1 MNALDLAIIATAIGA
16 GFGGWRLGL
25 VARVFAWAGV
35 FAGLAIGV
43 NFVPKVVTGLGGN
56 SADDRIGV
64 ALLFLVLV
72 ASIGQAFGLM
82 VGLLVH
88 RVFPIANPLPLWD
101 RIAGATAGVLGLLVL
116 VWMVIPSLA
125 TAQGWPARMARDS
138 WMVAAIERVAPS
150 QPAQFAAWG
159 LAISEAPYP
168 SALDPLATPPDP
180 GTVPTTTLAPAVDAR
195 VRRSIVKVTGEAC
208 NQIQDGSG
216 WVAAPGIVVTN
227 AHVVAGERIDDRRS
241 TTPGV
246 TSTRGRRRVRSGAR
260 PRGAVR
266 SRTRRA
272 APLPLA
278 DGHVG
283 DDGAVYGHPGG
294 GPLQAAPARIGEE
307 IVAVGTN
314 IYRTSTSRRHV
325 YVLASRLAPGDSGGA
340 LVNRSGDVVGVAF
353 AIDPGRSGTS
363 YALTNEEVEPDARR
377 GDARQ
382 PRWPTRVRAW
392 SSRRHGCGSCL
403 LGRIRTCG
411 ARWRS
416 RLRSTADS
424 RELPTHPSGC
434 SGRRIMR
441 GLRDSRGDHESARAG
456 ARNSGVRSEGAAQAE
471 DARRSQAQLANR
483 ERQRAAQLRLRPRK
497 SRPTIQLR

>member
-1 MNALDLAIIATAIGA
+1 MNALDLAIIAIAIGA
-16 GFGGWRLGL
+16 GLGGWRLGL

-35 FAGLAIGV
+35 FTGLAIGV

-64 ALLFLVLV
+64 ALLFLLLV

-116 VWMVIPSLA
+116 VWLVIPSLA
-125 TAQGWPARMARDS
+125 TAQGWPSRMARDS

-150 QPAQFAAWG
+150 QPAQSAAWG

-180 GTVPTTTLAPAVDAR
+180 GTVPTITLAPAVDAR

-216 WVAAPGIVVTN
+216 WVAERGIVVTN
-227 AHVVAGERIDDRRS
+227 AHVVAGERATNVIDEA
-241 TTPGV
+241 GV
-246 TSTRGRRRVRSGAR
+246 S
-260 PRGAVR
+260 
-266 SRTRRA
+266 RRA
-272 APLPLA
+272 VVVAFDPVRDLAVLSVPGLPAEPLTLA
-278 DGHVG
+278 NGLVG
-283 DDGAVYGHPGG
+283 LEGAVYGHPGG
-294 GPLQAAPARIGEE
+294 GSLEAAPARIGEE

-325 YVLASRLAPGDSGGA
+325 YVLASKLAPGDSGGA
-340 LVNRSGDVVGVAF
+340 LVNRSGEVVGVAF

-363 YALTNEEVEPDARR
+363 YALTNQEVNATLT
-377 GDARQ
+377 AN
-382 PRWPTRVRAW
+382 
-392 SSRRHGCGSCL
+392 HGTAVADTGACL
-403 LGRIRTCG
+403 V
-411 ARWRS
+411 
-416 RLRSTADS
+416 
-424 RELPTHPSGC
+424 E
-434 SGRRIMR
+434 
-441 GLRDSRGDHESARAG
+441 
-456 ARNSGVRSEGAAQAE
+456 
-471 DARRSQAQLANR
+471 
-483 ERQRAAQLRLRPRK
+483 
-497 SRPTIQLR
+497 